1 MTSCRR
7 QDRTPQQR
15 CAGLNVQGLLPG
27 WVRLPLCRTGHW
39 CSHVPLAQTLIHRY
53 DRNHGNQHPRCAR
66 NTDLSEVGRG
76 PRCPAWNPSQ
86 SSQSNLL
93 RHSNKQAAYTIHLK
107 TSRPSPSEE
116 KEAACRGGAKPSLQ
130 TRLSTRTQKSADTST
145 SPFL

>member
-66 NTDLSEVGRG
+66 NTDLSEVCRG
-76 PRCPAWNPSQ
+76 PHCPVWNPQ

-93 RHSNKQAAYTIHLK
+93 RHSNKQAAYTTHLK

-116 KEAACRGGAKPSLQ
+116 KKAACHGGAKPSLQ
-130 TRLSTRTQKSADTST
+130 THLSTRTQKSADTST